1 MTPRTASTQPPQL
14 AERLPSRTFRLREE
28 EGRMAGMAD
37 GLDAVHQAVRLILS
51 VERYAWLIHSWNYGV
66 ELADLFGKPLSY
78 ALPEIERRVREAL
91 LQDDRVSA
99 VRDFTFT
106 QGRGGRVTA
115 AFTVETVFGDLRES
129 TEVTI

>member
-37 GLDAVHQAVRLILS
+37 GLDAVRQAVRLILS

-78 ALPEIERRVREAL
+78 ALPEVERRITEAL
-91 LQDDRVSA
+91 LQDDRITA
-99 VRDFTFT
+99 VHDFTFT
-106 QGRGGRVTA
+106 KGRGGRVTA
-115 AFTVETVFGDLRES
+115 AFTVESVFGSLHEDREV
-129 TEVTI
+129 EL

>member
-28 EGRMAGMAD
+28 EGRMAGLAD
-37 GLDAVHQAVRLILS
+37 GLDAVRQAVRLILS

-66 ELADLFGKPLSY
+66 EFRDLFGKPLSF
-78 ALPEIERRVREAL
+78 ALPELERRIREAL
-91 LQDDRVSA
+91 LQDDRITD

-106 QGRGGRVTA
+106 PGRGGKVTA
-115 AFTVETVFGDLRES
+115 AFTVATIFGELREDK
-129 TEVTI
+129 EVTL